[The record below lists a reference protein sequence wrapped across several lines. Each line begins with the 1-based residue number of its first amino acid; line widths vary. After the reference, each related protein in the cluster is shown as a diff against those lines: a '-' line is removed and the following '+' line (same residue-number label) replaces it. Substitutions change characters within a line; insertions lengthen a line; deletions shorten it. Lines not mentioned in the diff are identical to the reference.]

1 VAAISKLDTFD
12 PTPEQ
17 STVINQRGRPLVV
30 VAGPGTGKT
39 RTIVERMIQLLR
51 ENPNR
56 VVSFI
61 TFTRTSRR
69 DTDKKLRD
77 AVDQKRVEIAYQD
90 FPRVST
96 VHRFAKSLVHRYAA
110 SLGRLEDFSV
120 LVTRQG
126 EKNIVLSEVIED
138 LGLALRTDELDTAIN
153 HFRSTGKWPDLPHL
167 TASQRLEVVEAF
179 ESLLKFYNTF
189 DMEGLVLTACNILSN
204 GTSDVPPVFLQVD
217 EYQDLNP
224 KDQELVRLV
233 SAAKSSQVVVVGD
246 DAQSIYSMRHAHP
259 DGIRE
264 LWESKEWDRVPLRK
278 CHRLPPHIRRAAYSL
293 IKDRGYLGAEVT
305 LPDDDGKRVLTLQCT
320 TSALQIKAVARRIRS
335 LSENAKKLHGSPL
348 AYKDFMVLCPTN
360 TQVKQTAS
368 KLAETYEIPTRQKR
382 GGSIPDDVWKLLL
395 VLRMLD
401 KPDGLALRQ
410 WLQVIGLSSVHI
422 REIRRGAIRSQRSLH
437 DYCSALGDGRISR
450 VFESIERLSQAR
462 VDALQFR
469 QALSDFPHLPATAA
483 VQAAVDE
490 IIEYVPAVG
499 MMIGN
504 VYEKYGV
511 VDAEGESDDIS
522 DEDKVLVTTMHSAKG
537 LEAECVFIMWLN
549 FWLMPG
555 QGRNPLEEERVFY
568 VALTRAR
575 QDVIL
580 TFQEKYDRANGRLL
594 RQEAMSPFLNS
605 IRNHLDVR
613 RVKASDLD

>member
-1 VAAISKLDTFD
+1 
-12 PTPEQ
+12 
-17 STVINQRGRPLVV
+17 
-30 VAGPGTGKT
+30 
-39 RTIVERMIQLLR
+39 MIELLR

-56 VVSFI
+56 AVSFI

-77 AVDQKRVEIAYQD
+77 AVEQKHVEIAHQD

-96 VHRFAKSLVHRYAA
+96 LHRFAKSLVHRYAA
-110 SLGRLEDFSV
+110 SLGRTEDFSV

-126 EKNIVLSEVIED
+126 ENNIVVSEVMED
-138 LGLALRTDELDTAIN
+138 LNLTLDREELGKGITQ
-153 HFRSTGKWPDLPHL
+153 FRATGRWPDLPQL

-179 ESLLKFYNTF
+179 EWLLKFYNTF
-189 DMEGLVLTACNILSN
+189 DMEGLVLTACNILSD
-204 GTSDVPPVFLQVD
+204 GTSHVPPVFLQVD

-224 KDQELVRLV
+224 RDQEFVRLV

-246 DAQSIYSMRHAHP
+246 DAQSIYGMHHAHP

-264 LWESKEWDRVPLRK
+264 LWESEEWDSAPLRE

-293 IKDRGYLGAEVT
+293 IKDRGYLGAEAT
-305 LPDDDGKRVLTLQCT
+305 PPDDDGKGLLTLQCT
-320 TSALQIKAVARRIRS
+320 TSALQIKAVAAHIRS
-335 LSENAKKLHGSPL
+335 LSENAKKLDGSPL
-348 AYKDFMVLCPTN
+348 AYRDLMVLCPTN
-360 TQVKQTAS
+360 ALVSQTATA
-368 KLAETYEIPTRQKR
+368 LTDIHLIPTQQKR
-382 GGSIPDDVWKLLL
+382 STSIPDDVWKLLL

-410 WLQVIGLSSVHI
+410 WLQVIGLSPAHI
-422 REIRRGAIRSQRSLH
+422 REIRRGAMRSRRSLQ
-437 DYCSALGDGRISR
+437 DYCSALDDERIGR
-450 VFESIERLSQAR
+450 VFESMEGLSQALL

-469 QALSDFPHLPATAA
+469 QALSDFAYLPATAA
-483 VQAAVDE
+483 VQATVDE
-490 IIEYVPAVG
+490 ITQYVPAVG

-537 LEAECVFIMWLN
+537 LEADFVFIMSLN
-549 FWLMPG
+549 DGLLPVH
-555 QGRNPLEEERVFY
+555 GRDPREEERVLY

-580 TFQEKYDRANGRLL
+580 TFHERWDRATGRRL
-594 RQEAMSPFLNS
+594 RQEAMSPFLKS